1 MSTHLFR
8 TRIVDLAGLLLGV
21 LAGAPSALA
30 SSPVTCGATLLRDT
44 RLREDLV
51 DCPGDGLVLGADDI
65 TLDCDG
71 HAIAGIGGAN
81 GVRVDG
87 RASVTVKN
95 CSIRGFSRAIALQGT
110 TGSTVEGNSI
120 SCGDSAMGITV
131 QDGVHDRIVDN
142 DIGDCETGIQMAAS
156 SVIHVDDNLL
166 VGSHTGI
173 VLEAGV
179 YGARVRRNQVSDSS
193 GSALGVGGHVLGNT
207 IEDNVVE
214 RAWTGFFSNGDV
226 SGNRIDDNEV
236 RDSQSGF
243 SLYYSPRNVLDGNLA
258 MHNVGTA
265 IMFFQGSSRNLIQD
279 NETDDNGM
287 YGIGFQSM
295 ANGNVLEDNSGCGNA
310 VFDAYQPTG
319 AGNVLLGDGFCTTS
333 GF

>member
-1 MSTHLFR
+1 MSAHLFR
-8 TRIVDLAGLLLGV
+8 TRVVELAGVLLGV

-44 RLREDLV
+44 RLREDLQ

-87 RASVTVKN
+87 RASVSVKN
-95 CSIRGFSRAIALQGT
+95 CRILGFSRAIGLVET
-110 TGSTVEGNSI
+110 TGSTVERNIVTCAG
-120 SCGDSAMGITV
+120 SATGILV
-131 QDGVHDRIVDN
+131 QDGIHDRIVDN
-142 DIGDCETGIQMAAS
+142 DIGYCETGINVAAS
-156 SVIHVDDNLL
+156 SVIDVDDNIV

-173 VLEAGV
+173 VLQAAV
-179 YGARVRRNQVSDSS
+179 YGARVRHNQVYDS
-193 GSALGVGGHVLGNT
+193 GTALGFGAHVLGST
-207 IEDNVVE
+207 IEDNVVD

-236 RDSQSGF
+236 RYSQSGF

-258 MHNVGTA
+258 MHNVGTG
-265 IMFFQGSSRNLIQD
+265 IMFFQGSSWNLIED

-287 YGIGFQSM
+287 YGVGFHSM
-295 ANGNVLEDNSGCGNA
+295 ANGNVLEDSSGCGNGD
-310 VFDAYQPTG
+310 FDAYQPTG
-319 AGNVLLGDGFCTTS
+319 AGNLMLGDGFCTTS